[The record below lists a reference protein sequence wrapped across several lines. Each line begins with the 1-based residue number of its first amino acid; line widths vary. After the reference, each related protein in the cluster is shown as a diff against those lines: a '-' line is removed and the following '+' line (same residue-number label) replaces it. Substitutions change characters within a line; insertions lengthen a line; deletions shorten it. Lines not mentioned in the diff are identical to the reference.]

1 MTSTY
6 PQNVSIKSQN
16 ANMSA
21 SPSWKPDQPY
31 NDLPRLPPAV
41 ELDTKTVLKQCIKS
55 SAALAELKQA
65 AELIPNQAMLINT
78 LPLLEA
84 RASSEIENIV
94 TTTDKLFQH
103 IQADDKADP
112 ATKEALRYRR
122 ALFEGF
128 QSLQDRPLTTRTAEA
143 ICSQIKGREMAVR
156 KVPGTALQN
165 DRTGEIIYTPPAG
178 ETVIRDLL
186 ANWERFMHDAT
197 ELDPLIRMAVG
208 HYQFEAIHP
217 FADGNGRTG
226 RVLNSLFLIQEGL
239 LTLPILYLSRYIIQH
254 KADYYRLLHQVTAE
268 QSWEEWLLYVLRGV
282 EDTAR
287 WTTAKIAAIRAL
299 ADHTAIRVRE
309 QLPSIYSRELVDTI
323 FEQPYCRIDNL
334 VGKGIAKR
342 QTASVYLKKLVE
354 IGVLV
359 EQQAGREKLFIHPK
373 LMQLLMQEQN
383 GFEPYR

>member
-1 MTSTY
+1 
-6 PQNVSIKSQN
+6 
-16 ANMSA
+16 MSA
-21 SPSWKPDQPY
+21 APSWKPDQPY
-31 NDLPRLPPAV
+31 NDLPRLPPVV

-55 SAALAELKQA
+55 NAALAELKQA

-94 TTTDKLFQH
+94 TTIDKLFQH
-103 IQADDKADP
+103 IQADDNADP
-112 ATKEALRYRR
+112 ATKEALRYHR

-143 ICSQIKGREMAVR
+143 ICSQIKGREMSVR

-186 ANWERFMHDAT
+186 ANWERFMHDNT

-217 FADGNGRTG
+217 FDDGNGRTG

-239 LTLPILYLSRYIIQH
+239 LNLPILYLSRYIIQH
-254 KADYYRLLHQVTAE
+254 KADYTRLLHQVTAG
-268 QSWEEWLLYVLRGV
+268 QSREEWLPYLLRGV

-299 ADHTAIRVRE
+299 AEHTATQVRD
-309 QLPSIYSRELVDTI
+309 QLPRLYSRELVDTL

-334 VGKGIAKR
+334 VEKGIAKR

-359 EQQAGREKLFIHPK
+359 EQQAGREKQFIHPR
-373 LMQLLMQEQN
+373 LMQLLLHE
-383 GFEPYR
+383 